1 MNHKDLLKQY
11 VDTGLAIGRT
21 QFDKLTDG
29 LKVTYLRK
37 RMIAANQD
45 DDSRLSSYEILG
57 VPDSYRSEMVGYLL
71 NKMEPYF
78 NDNTYNDDGEFNF
91 MYGDINPVV
100 KKLLKSSTWDTRIDD
115 MLISLTQDEKFMKFL
130 NKNTMYQIMMNVVNP
145 TRVFSHMGSVG
156 ERYKELKNKNIEK
169 LADDVV
175 YSNNPEGLMDFL
187 GKEALV
193 KYFNEMEPKTKAYK
207 LSNSNNPKA
216 MLPIFGY
223 ETMDYIKQAIK
234 GGENNLVHHLLN
246 NANNNYDME
255 RLFDQYGIE
264 HKHVDKYYDRRG
276 MQ

>member
-57 VPDSYRSEMVGYLL
+57 VPDSYRPEMLRYLL

-78 NDNTYNDDGEFNF
+78 DDNTYNDGGEFNF

-115 MLISLTQDEKFMKFL
+115 MLIDLAKDKKFISYM
-130 NKNTMYQIMMNVVNP
+130 NKNTLRQIMLNTVNP
-145 TRVFSHMGSVG
+145 TRVISHMGSVG
-156 ERYKELKNKNIEK
+156 ERFKDLKAKDIEK
-169 LADDVV
+169 VSDDVI
-175 YSNNPEGLMDFL
+175 YSNAPEAVINFL
-187 GKEALV
+187 GKESLL
-193 KYFNEMEPKTKAYK
+193 KYFRGLGPESKAYR
-207 LSNSNNPKA
+207 LSNSANPKA
-216 MLPIFGY
+216 MLPILGY

-255 RLFDQYGIE
+255 KLFDEYGIE
-264 HKHVDKYYDRRG
+264 HKHIDKYY
-276 MQ
+276 

>member
-37 RMIAANQD
+37 RMIAANLDD
-45 DDSRLSSYEILG
+45 DDSLSAYEVLG
-57 VPDSYRSEMVGYLL
+57 VPDSYRSEMVVYLL
-71 NKMEPYF
+71 NKMQ
-78 NDNTYNDDGEFNF
+78 EFF
-91 MYGDINPVV
+91 ETSASLSDVGMSYDYGDVNPIV
-100 KKLLKSSTWDTRIDD
+100 KKILKSSVWDSRIDNIIID
-115 MLISLTQDEKFMKFL
+115 LSHDKTFMKYL
-130 NKNTMYQIMMNVVNP
+130 NRKTLDKIMLNVVNP
-145 TRVFSHMGSVG
+145 TRVFSAFGSIG
-156 ERYKELKNKNIEK
+156 ENFKKNKLRSIEK
-169 LADDVV
+169 VVEDVV
-175 YSNNPEGLMDFL
+175 YSNNPEALMDFL
-187 GKEALV
+187 GKDALV
-193 KYFNEMEPKTKAYK
+193 KYFNEMEPNKKAYK

-216 MLPIFGY
+216 MLPILGY

-234 GGENNLVHHLLN
+234 GGENNLIHHLLN